1 MRENHQPEG
10 TVTLADQDIILFEDP
25 AACIIELWDRSI
37 EGFEM
42 ILETGDFSGGLW
54 QRLGGEGA
62 ETTSG
67 S

>member
-1 MRENHQPEG
+1 
-10 TVTLADQDIILFEDP
+10 VTLADQDIILFEDP

-54 QRLGGEGA
+54 QRLDGEGA